1 MTFFLLAGRFRA
13 TLPLV
18 AFGLALGC
26 GAADPNKGA
35 ATASALIRETKI
47 SHEPCDLESTTAE
60 KVDVNGDGKPDIIH
74 VRQNSK
80 ELCRVVD
87 LNLDGAID
95 AFIYY
100 DAEGRE
106 RRRESD
112 FDRDG
117 RPDEIA
123 TYAKGQLVRKDRETN
138 FDDKL
143 DTWDHY
149 ANDRLVRRERDSDGD
164 GIVDQWWDFNRPN
177 EPHCAL
183 VSLDANTDGKPDV
196 DKATDLCADG
206 QAAPNPPPIPPS
218 APDARAAATATS
230 ESSPDAG
237 SPPEAAPAEDAA
249 PSPEK
254 EQP

>member
-1 MTFFLLAGRFRA
+1 MTFSLLSERFRDTVA
-13 TLPLV
+13 LSALV
-18 AFGLALGC
+18 LLLLLGC
-26 GAADPNKGA
+26 AADPGQGA
-35 ATASALIRETKI
+35 VTANSLLRDTKI
-47 SHEPCDLESTTAE
+47 AHEPCDLDSPTAD

-74 VRQNSK
+74 VRQGAR
-80 ELCRVVD
+80 EVCRVVD

-123 TYAKGQLVRKDRETN
+123 VFDKGELVRKDRETN
-138 FDDKL
+138 FDDKI

-149 ANDRLVRRERDSDGD
+149 AGGRLVRRERDADGD
-164 GIVDQWWDFNRPN
+164 GIVDQWWEFNRPE

-183 VSLDANTDGKPDV
+183 VSLDANADGKPDV
-196 DKATDLCADG
+196 NSAVDLCGDE
-206 QAAPNPPPIPPS
+206 QPRPPPS
-218 APDARAAATATS
+218 AAPSAPGASTSATA
-230 ESSPDAG
+230 ESAPASNEPAEG
-237 SPPEAAPAEDAA
+237 APAAPATDAA
-249 PSPEK
+249 SPEK
-254 EQP
+254 ESP